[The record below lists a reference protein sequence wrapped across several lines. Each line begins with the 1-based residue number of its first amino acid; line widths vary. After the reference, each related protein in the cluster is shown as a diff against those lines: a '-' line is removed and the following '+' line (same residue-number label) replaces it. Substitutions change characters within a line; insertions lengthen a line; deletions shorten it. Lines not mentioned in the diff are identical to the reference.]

1 MLPPASQVG
10 VILVEEAGEVL
21 EAHVLAALTPST
33 KQLIM
38 IGDHQQLRPK
48 VESYNLTVSGG
59 KVRPGPCSSVAVKE
73 GGMPQRMRAHIACS
87 GWWWVGGWA
96 HARAVTRS
104 FGVRRMRPLAHTRP
118 CTAPAIRCYSAARPS
133 PFRRHAA
140 ECDSDTSSRRLQ
152 GFDLNKSLF
161 ERLILGGHPHQQLT
175 LQHRMR
181 PSISAIARHMTYPD
195 LRDDPA
201 MLDLARRPHVLGL
214 ASDVVFISHTV
225 HEDGWGNKAGAV
237 DAVSGFASISKC
249 NTYEADFV
257 VQTVNYLLLQ
267 GYTTDQ
273 MVVLTPYLGQ
283 LKVLRDKLSEQ
294 EVRACTVPTLPP
306 RRGLR
311 VSCV

>member
-1 MLPPASQVG
+1 MSRWMLLESVGAHPVMLPPASQVG

-118 CTAPAIRCYSAARPS
+118 CTAPAISGVTALQAPLLFDGTPPS
-133 PFRRHAA
+133 VI
-140 ECDSDTSSRRLQ
+140 
-152 GFDLNKSLF
+152 
-161 ERLILGGHPHQQLT
+161 LIQVRGDC
-175 LQHRMR
+175 R
-181 PSISAIARHMTYPD
+181 
-195 LRDDPA
+195 
-201 MLDLARRPHVLGL
+201 
-214 ASDVVFISHTV
+214 AST
-225 HEDGWGNKAGAV
+225 
-237 DAVSGFASISKC
+237 
-249 NTYEADFV
+249 
-257 VQTVNYLLLQ
+257 
-267 GYTTDQ
+267 
-273 MVVLTPYLGQ
+273 
-283 LKVLRDKLSEQ
+283 
-294 EVRACTVPTLPP
+294 
-306 RRGLR
+306 
-311 VSCV
+311 